1 MKTLGQLFFA
11 LFFVALM
18 SSASF
23 AQDSVT
29 VPYTDHF
36 NYNTGS
42 IGGQGKWVNLNTGD
56 SLLVT
61 AGNLSYPGFAAST
74 GKKLAFDGAGK
85 DPAITFTQTYSG
97 KIYASFL
104 LKISSLGSMNT
115 TGGYIATFYQSASSV
130 TSGTLLWL
138 RKDVDGTS
146 FDIGLSSRTTT
157 TVVWSSA
164 KTVGSTYLIVMDYE
178 IVSGVTNDISNVWI
192 NPDATSFGSGTVP
205 TPTLT
210 TTNTATDL
218 TGLGRITIRQDATTA
233 TPFCELD
240 ELRLGTNW
248 ADVTPAFSA
257 TNYYSKSTGNL
268 DQLSTWGTNTDGSGT
283 APADFTSD
291 AQIFNIRNQS
301 NPAIGANWTVSG
313 STSNVI
319 LGDGT
324 NACNFTI
331 GNTYS
336 YTGPIDVSA
345 NATLKLQNTTIP
357 TIGTCN
363 AASTV
368 EYAGSSAQNI
378 ASANYGNLTIS
389 NTAGV
394 TAPAT
399 MSIAGNFTN
408 NGVFTHNSGLVTFNG
423 ASSQSIGG
431 SSSTAFSALT
441 INSGSSQSNIVEATS
456 VISINGTLTISN
468 GTFKIS
474 SASTLSLATW
484 TSVPVTAGLWLNNAG
499 ASITITSGNSTFNGL
514 FRLTAGTYTTGISAD
529 QNINC
534 NTTGTFIIEGGTLN
548 IAGRLSRASSPS
560 GSYTQSG
567 GTVNV
572 TTVGSTATG
581 CFYFGSTGSTFNM
594 SGGTIVIQ
602 QPNTSTSADYTILS
616 GGTTNVTGGTVQLG
630 NASTPAG
637 QTFRLS
643 SSAVPIY
650 DLVVDGTNNG
660 KTCQAKYDVI
670 ISHSLTIAA
679 GSTFD
684 VFNNTVTFSGST
696 VTNNGTIVGSLATN
710 ASSRF
715 NFSDAIVA
723 QTYQGTGTVGTY
735 ADPLAGIGFS
745 NPLGVTINSSVTN
758 LNVNRINAFSG
769 PVHNANK
776 LTIGNSGST
785 TSYILIGSTG
795 SNSNTAG
802 VLDVAPDFQLSS
814 GGLTLYY
821 GNASNVPSTGVEI
834 PPSRTLV
841 NMTVNNSAGG
851 AVIAGGNLTVNGSLV
866 LSKGLLDIG
875 NNDLILGS
883 TATITG
889 APADSAMIVTTGSGQ
904 VKKSV
909 SAVPFQF
916 TFPVGDK
923 TGTNEYSPVNVT
935 LSSGTLSSAYI
946 GVAVANAKYSNN
958 SSATD
963 YLNRYW
969 TLTANGITNP
979 VHTDTLTYVTADIAG
994 TEALLN
1000 GGLYNGSSW
1009 TNIGAV
1015 DAANNHI
1022 IGTNLTSFGVI
1033 TAGEAS
1039 AFSSAGTVVVKVIP
1053 QGYYNEGDYLNS
1065 SDTITVLLASA
1076 SSPYAI
1082 VDSAAVILD
1091 SLTFQ
1096 ASASMSAAESGSYYI
1111 VIKHRNSIETWSASA
1126 VSYTKGST
1134 ANYDFTTDASAAY
1147 GSNEVAVGSAGRYA
1161 MFSGDCNQDGYVD
1174 PLDLSM
1180 VDGDSFNYVSGRA
1193 LSTDVNG
1200 DGYVDP
1206 LDLSIVDQNSFNY
1219 VGVRLPV
1226 SGRYAAKSSARQGV
1240 HVNESLKLLKK

>member
-1 MKTLGQLFFA
+1 MKTLGRLYLSLLFIM
-11 LFFVALM
+11 LM
-18 SSASF
+18 SAATL

-74 GKKLAFDGAGK
+74 GKKLAFDGSGK

-115 TGGYIATFYQSASSV
+115 TGGYIATFYQGAASV

-138 RKDVDGTS
+138 RKDADGTS

-157 TVVWSSA
+157 TISWTTA
-164 KTVGSTYLIVMDYE
+164 KTVGTTYLIVMDYE
-178 IVSGVTNDISNVWI
+178 IVSGATNDVSNLWI
-192 NPDATSFGSGTVP
+192 NPDASSFGSATVP
-205 TPTLT
+205 TPALT
-210 TTNTATDL
+210 TTNSAADL
-218 TGLGRITIRQDATTA
+218 TGLGRFTIRQDATTA

-240 ELRLGTNW
+240 ELRIGATW

-257 TNYYSKSTGNL
+257 TNYYPKSSGNL
-268 DQLSTWGTNTDGSGT
+268 DLLSTWGTNTDGSGT
-283 APADFTSD
+283 TPSDFTSD
-291 AQIFNIRNQS
+291 AQIFNIRNQLS
-301 NPAIGANWTVSG
+301 PVIGANWVVSG
-313 STSNVI
+313 TTSNVI

-324 NACNFTI
+324 NTTNFTI
-331 GNTYS
+331 GSTYS

-345 NATLKLQNTTIP
+345 NATLTLQNTTIP

-368 EYAGSSAQNI
+368 DYAGTATQGIVSA
-378 ASANYGNLTIS
+378 SYGNLKIS
-389 NTAGV
+389 NSVDA

-399 MSIAGNFTN
+399 MNIAGNLTN
-408 NGVFTHNSGLVTFNG
+408 NGVFTHNNGTIIFNG
-423 ASSQSIGG
+423 SASQTIGG
-431 SSSTAFSALT
+431 TSSTAFNNVT
-441 INSGSSQSNIVEATS
+441 VNSGSGQSNILEATS
-456 VISINGTLTISN
+456 VISVNGALTISS
-468 GTFKIS
+468 GTLKIS
-474 SASTLSLATW
+474 SASTLSLASW
-484 TSVPVTAGLWLNNAG
+484 TSVPAAGGFWLNNAG
-499 ASITITSGNSTFNGL
+499 ASVTIAAGNTTFNGL
-514 FRLTAGTYTTGISAD
+514 FRLTNGTFNTGVAAD

-534 NTTGTFIIEGGTLN
+534 NTTATFVIEGGTLN

-560 GSYTQSG
+560 GSYTQTG

-572 TTVGSTATG
+572 ATFGSTATG
-581 CFYFGSTGSTFNM
+581 CFYFGSAGSTFNM

-602 QPNTSTSADYTILS
+602 QPNTGTSADYTILS
-616 GGTTNVTGGTVQLG
+616 GGTANVTGGTVQFG
-630 NASTPAG
+630 NAGTPAG
-637 QTFRLS
+637 KTFRVS
-643 SSAVPIY
+643 SSAIPIF
-650 DLVVDGTNNG
+650 DLVVDGTSNG
-660 KTCQAKYDVI
+660 KTVQAKYDVL
-670 ISHSLTIAA
+670 ISNSLTIAS

-684 VFNNTVTFSGST
+684 VFGNVVTFSGAT
-696 VTNNGTIVGSLATN
+696 VTNNGTIIGSL
-710 ASSRF
+710 SVYPDSRF
-715 NFSDAIVA
+715 NFSGASVA
-723 QTYQGTGTVGTY
+723 QTYTGTGTVGTY
-735 ADPLAGIGFS
+735 SDPLSGIGFS
-745 NPLGVTINSSVTN
+745 NMLGVTIDASVTN
-758 LNVNRINAFSG
+758 LNVNRINAFAG
-769 PVHNANK
+769 TVHNTNK
-776 LTIGNSGST
+776 LTIGNDSGKV
-785 TSYILIGSTG
+785 SYILIGSTAA
-795 SNSNTAG
+795 NSNTAG

-834 PPSRTLV
+834 PSSRALV
-841 NMTVNNSAGG
+841 NLTVNNDAGG
-851 AVIAGGNLTVNGSLV
+851 VVISGGNLTVNGALT

-875 NNDLILGS
+875 DNDLILGS
-883 TATITG
+883 AATISG

-923 TGTNEYSPVNVT
+923 SGTPEYSPVNVT

-958 SSATD
+958 SSTTD
-963 YLNRYW
+963 YINRYW
-969 TLTANGITNP
+969 ALTANGITDP
-979 VHTDTLTYVTADIAG
+979 VHTDTLTYVDADIAG
-994 TEALLN
+994 TEASLN
-1000 GGLYNGSSW
+1000 GGLYSGSSW
-1009 TNIGAV
+1009 SDLGAV
-1015 DAANNHI
+1015 SAANNYI
-1022 IGTNLTSFGVI
+1022 VGTNLTSFGVI
-1033 TAGEAS
+1033 TAGEAG

-1053 QGYYNEGDYLNS
+1053 QGFYNDGDYLNS
-1065 SDTITVLLASA
+1065 SDTITVLLANV

-1091 SLTFQ
+1091 SISFQ
-1096 ASASMSAAESGSYYI
+1096 ATASLATAASGSYYI

-1126 VSYTKGST
+1126 VAYTKGST
-1134 ANYDFTTDASAAY
+1134 TNYDFTTDPSAAY
-1147 GSNEVAVGSAGRYA
+1147 GNNEVAVGSAGRYA
-1161 MFSGDCNQDGYVD
+1161 IFSGDCNQDGYVD

-1193 LSTDVNG
+1193 LTTDING

-1206 LDLSIVDQNSFNY
+1206 LDLSICDQNSFNY
-1219 VGVRLPV
+1219 VGVKLPV

-1240 HVNESLKLLKK
+1240 HINESLKMLKK